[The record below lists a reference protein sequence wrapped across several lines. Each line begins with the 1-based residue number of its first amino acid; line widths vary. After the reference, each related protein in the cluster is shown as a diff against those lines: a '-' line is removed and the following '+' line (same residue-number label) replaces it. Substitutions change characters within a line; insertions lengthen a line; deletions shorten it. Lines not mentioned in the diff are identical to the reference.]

1 MWLVVTCVKKI
12 LYEGYSVYFT
22 CHVCRHQQV
31 SEDISR
37 IVQIGT
43 MWNSL
48 DAKVCVKKK
57 GKMTLVCVGH
67 LQLGTIAL
75 VFDQK

>member
-1 MWLVVTCVKKI
+1 MVTSSKKNI
-12 LYEGYSVYFT
+12 LYKEYFYLSR
-22 CHVCRHQQV
+22 CRHQQV

-48 DAKVCVKKK
+48 DAKVCVRKK
-57 GKMTLVCVGH
+57 GKMTPVCAGH
-67 LQLGTIAL
+67 LQLGTIVLAS
-75 VFDQK
+75 DQK